1 MEDECLKCLQEKLS
15 FYLEKKKITE
25 QKEYEQTDVL
35 VSIILGGINKHHSL
49 ENSFKK
55 RKGKNSPSTRK

>member
-1 MEDECLKCLQEKLS
+1 MSKMFTRETEFL
-15 FYLEKKKITE
+15 FGKKKITE

-55 RKGKNSPSTRK
+55 GKGKNSPSTRK

>member
-1 MEDECLKCLQEKLS
+1 MSKTFTRETEFL
-15 FYLEKKKITE
+15 FGKKKITE

-55 RKGKNSPSTRK
+55 RKGQNSPSTRK